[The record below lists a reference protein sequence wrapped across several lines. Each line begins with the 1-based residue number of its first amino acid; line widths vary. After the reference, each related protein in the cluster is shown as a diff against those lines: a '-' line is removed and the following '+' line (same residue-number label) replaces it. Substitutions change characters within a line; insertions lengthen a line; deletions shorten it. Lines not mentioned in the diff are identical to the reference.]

1 MAKFDYMA
9 EFGYSADELREAIEE
24 ISLITGNR
32 KREVWHSFINYTDR
46 NIENLRAF
54 YARDVEKKRL
64 MDAGR
69 ELFTMNDDDGDDGDD
84 Q

>member
-24 ISLITGNR
+24 ISEKTGKQ
-32 KREVWHSFINYTDR
+32 KREVWYSFINYTDR
-46 NIENLRAF
+46 NIDNLRAF
-54 YARDVEKKRL
+54 YARAIEKKRL

-69 ELFTMNDDDGDDGDD
+69 ELFTMNDDDDGDD
-84 Q
+84 DQ